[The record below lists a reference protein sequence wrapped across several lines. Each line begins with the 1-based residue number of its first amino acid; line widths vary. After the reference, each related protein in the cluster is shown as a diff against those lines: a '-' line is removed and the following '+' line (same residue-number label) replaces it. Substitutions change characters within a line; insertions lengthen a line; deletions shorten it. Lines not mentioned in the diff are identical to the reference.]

1 MTVKF
6 TNNAS
11 TTVGTG
17 INASATSLTVA
28 SASSFPSLSGA
39 DDYCYLTIQGATN
52 TAREVVKATALSSNT
67 FTIVRAQDNTSAGTW
82 SAGDI
87 VELRMTA
94 ALLTD
99 VIDAA
104 TVEGVKTNYQYTPTA
119 GQTVFSGADNA
130 SATMIINQAAL
141 VSVYMNGVRLVQG
154 TDYSVS
160 SANNTVTLG
169 VGATTADIIDIE
181 VYGNFVGQSGA
192 AVGITG
198 GSITGTA
205 ITATTL
211 GATGTAT
218 LNTLVSNNA
227 TISGGSLDGVTIGGT
242 TRGAI
247 SGNAISGTSFASTGN
262 MTFGDNDMAIFG
274 DGSDFEIYF
283 NGNHGVMRTASASVG
298 GNIYIQDDNNIVL
311 GSIGGEN
318 YLNAAKDGAVT
329 LYYDNAAKLATT
341 ASGID
346 ITGTATMD
354 GLTVSAS
361 ATDFEGVQILNTN
374 TAASP
379 TTASILLGVTNSV
392 RTVNTKIQAIEGGS
406 DANETDLAF
415 FTNTGGNVLTKAMT
429 IDSSQNVGIG
439 TDSPAIG
446 GGRTYNVAL
455 TIDGGVSGS
464 LEDTG
469 ALEVGGSTSVN
480 DRLVGSISY
489 FNRDNSGAGATT
501 RRQVAIIEARS
512 VTSDSNAGDDSGAN
526 LTFSTKSEGGS
537 VAERLR
543 ISASGNAGLGVVPS
557 AWHASWKALQIGPI
571 GFVGSYQAGTTDITA
586 LGTNV
591 YSDGAY
597 KYIEE
602 DEAVIYKQQ
611 NGEHIFDVAAS
622 GSADAAISWTT
633 AMTISN
639 AGNVGLGVAP
649 PAWGS
654 SYLALTVGTAGA
666 FWASKTGASLT
677 AMSDNSYLDGS
688 VYKAR
693 NTGAGA
699 MFFQSAGA
707 HVWRNFAS
715 VSAGATQVAVN
726 AMTLDASGNLG
737 ISNSIASDFNA
748 GANTLVVGSGS
759 GSKGMTIYGSTQ
771 SNIFFADGT
780 AGTAAYIGRIE
791 YSHSADSM
799 AFYVN
804 NSPAMTIDSSGNLIV
819 SGTSAGDATSVALHN
834 GGYVHAVSSHQMA
847 GIFDRRDSDGD
858 ILVFRKDGSGTAV
871 GNIGTK
877 SGDMYVGTGNTT
889 LRFNDADDAIHAG
902 GGNGNGTNNGTDL
915 GSALYNFGDLYLS
928 GGAYLG
934 GTAAANKLDDYEEG
948 TWTPVIKESNGS
960 GTTLVLSSSSGSYTK
975 FGKTVTITGYFIRND
990 TTSLTGALVISNLPF
1005 TQAGGPQTGGSI
1017 WVDNATS
1024 DVLGLAYGN
1033 NGSLC
1038 YWRSIPDPNNY
1049 IAISQFENL
1058 RSIYFSR
1065 TYITT

>member
-597 KYIEE
+597 KYIET

-799 AFYVN
+799 QFYVN
-804 NSPAMTIDSSGNLIV
+804 NSLAMTIDSDLLTTLQGRI
-819 SGTSAGDATSVALHN
+819 TMN
-834 GGYVHAVSSHQMA
+834 GGNAASP
-847 GIFDRRDSDGD
+847 GISE
-858 ILVFRKDGSGTAV
+858 K
-871 GNIGTK
+871 
-877 SGDMYVGTGNTT
+877 
-889 LRFNDADDAIHAG
+889 
-902 GGNGNGTNNGTDL
+902 
-915 GSALYNFGDLYLS
+915 GDLNTGIYWPSADNLGFS
-928 GGAYLG
+928 IG
-934 GTAAANKLDDYEEG
+934 GTAKAFISATQFNMTGNGVFSGSITKGSGSFKIDHPLPEKTETHHLIHSFVESPQADNIYRGKVDLVDGSTTVNIDDAAGMTEG
-948 TWTPVIKESNGS
+948 TYVLLNTNTQCFTSNESGWTAVKGSVSGNILTITAQESCTDTISWMVVGERHDQHMLDTEWTDENGKVIVEPLKES
-960 GTTLVLSSSSGSYTK
+960 
-975 FGKTVTITGYFIRND
+975 
-990 TTSLTGALVISNLPF
+990 
-1005 TQAGGPQTGGSI
+1005 
-1017 WVDNATS
+1017 
-1024 DVLGLAYGN
+1024 
-1033 NGSLC
+1033 
-1038 YWRSIPDPNNY
+1038 
-1049 IAISQFENL
+1049 
-1058 RSIYFSR
+1058 
-1065 TYITT
+1065 